1 MLHQLMKIKQH
12 RERGLR
18 NELAHT
24 TRLRQQVEQE
34 ISLLQQHR
42 NEIKDKWQLACLEL
56 TGVIDHKVLI
66 RWSEHMH
73 SYQLKYEAIGQQIS
87 MQQQIHTRLTQEE
100 IELQGM
106 LRQVLRSQDKINYM
120 ILEGVDN

>member
-1 MLHQLMKIKQH
+1 
-12 RERGLR
+12 
-18 NELAHT
+18 
-24 TRLRQQVEQE
+24 
-34 ISLLQQHR
+34 
-42 NEIKDKWQLACLEL
+42 
-56 TGVIDHKVLI
+56 
-66 RWSEHMH
+66 MH

-87 MQQQIHTRLTQEE
+87 MQQQLHTRLTQEE